1 MVIQPHQKEPK
12 IQKVNRNE
20 RITGMLQGRKKRQ
33 SDSQAQNDKQVDEKA
48 KRKGKKK
55 RNNEG
60 KTSFKKK
67 NQEKHRQHKDGHPHP
82 QILMIQLSHLKCQ
95 LYTSDTSLKK
105 WVFHTTAFIISPKCE
120 EPFYDSTE
128 TTSYAIPLLSVFTNV
143 EYKVDAKFI
152 YQSEDQAYI
161 SEALAIIKA
170 ESAHQQTAAPNV
182 PQAMNEEQLIS
193 EEEEARLENQRV
205 AEFINTLDEEMAKKL
220 AIRAL
225 QKGVGS
231 MDFVDSLPIMET
243 EDDDSTDQ
251 EHDVAGD
258 GSPVRVPQASKQS
271 IDQEPVPEWCKCSC
285 CRTMTQDIEN
295 KIPLP
300 SLPADF
306 NEGRGVDDWQP
317 RVQLKKQHA
326 RGRQRKG
333 LIQFT
338 KKQRNAC
345 VHVFK
350 EGLLERQL
358 YNLQHL
364 GDLQEVLFRSSVMLQ
379 LWKT

>member
-1 MVIQPHQKEPK
+1 MC
-12 IQKVNRNE
+12 R
-20 RITGMLQGRKKRQ
+20 TWRKPC
-33 SDSQAQNDKQVDEKA
+33 
-48 KRKGKKK
+48 
-55 RNNEG
+55 
-60 KTSFKKK
+60 K
-67 NQEKHRQHKDGHPHP
+67 N
-82 QILMIQLSHLKCQ
+82 
-95 LYTSDTSLKK
+95 
-105 WVFHTTAFIISPKCE
+105 
-120 EPFYDSTE
+120 
-128 TTSYAIPLLSVFTNV
+128 
-143 EYKVDAKFI
+143 
-152 YQSEDQAYI
+152 
-161 SEALAIIKA
+161 KA

-295 KIPLP
+295 KCCNRRNCTSQTRRFCKLCLDAEYLQLCAKNTADIRNDRQDSSTHTFRKAAYRNFILDTHGYLGKRKVVPSFPL
-300 SLPADF
+300 
-306 NEGRGVDDWQP
+306 
-317 RVQLKKQHA
+317 
-326 RGRQRKG
+326 G
-333 LIQFT
+333 LGI
-338 KKQRNAC
+338 A
-345 VHVFK
+345 VFFAS
-350 EGLLERQL
+350 EALS
-358 YNLQHL
+358 L
-364 GDLQEVLFRSSVMLQ
+364 GDWCIYGFSSSIGHL
-379 LWKT
+379 